1 MSSLEQFGKYCD
13 INATD
18 PTTILYY
25 VIKYLSEPYIL
36 QEYQTTDGQV
46 IKAGEPLF
54 KPEYLSLIKSKYIY
68 WQQHVTNHSVII
80 STHTIFHPC
89 LEVSVMKILKTFPGE
104 YIIKISTPGCIEK
117 TNLYRWCI
125 SWIYYWRN
133 WAPCS
138 YWVWKTNTQW

>member
-54 KPEYLSLIKSKYIY
+54 KPEYLSLMKAKINWY
-68 WQQHVTNHSVII
+68 WQQHGTNKNCQFLCSQNCETRNFFAQNMHE
-80 STHTIFHPC
+80 TIH
-89 LEVSVMKILKTFPGE
+89 
-104 YIIKISTPGCIEK
+104 
-117 TNLYRWCI
+117 
-125 SWIYYWRN
+125 
-133 WAPCS
+133 
-138 YWVWKTNTQW
+138 